1 MFKKTLIAAA
11 VATVASTA
19 AMAGDSSVSGQ
30 VKYTLADTD
39 GAATDWAASFD
50 NSITFKSTEDL
61 GNGLTAFAQITIDTD
76 VDTDT
81 TATADTAVASTGAI
95 EKDAKLGVKGAFG
108 TIVAGR
114 MEYLIQGAFSSKMD
128 DGGGNGNLESN
139 LTDLG
144 RANAVAYVS
153 PTVNGVHV
161 AMAGNN
167 DGTATG
173 MFNNKEILVAYA
185 NGPLNVMASKVDVKD
200 NSDMTSLYASYAIGD
215 AKVSAMTV
223 DRDYDAGQGTDARDS
238 MYRLD
243 YTMGSNVVTVGT
255 RDAEATAD
263 DMDIVKLT
271 HKLSK
276 RTAVWVGHR
285 NKGTG
290 YAGDVTHFG
299 MIHKF

>member
-128 DGGGNGNLESN
+128 DGGGNSNLESN

-144 RANAVAYVS
+144 RAVIKKKRKYQIEVKKNEVVS
-153 PTVNGVHV
+153 NQDYRWFICFFICSVNC
-161 AMAGNN
+161 
-167 DGTATG
+167 
-173 MFNNKEILVAYA
+173 IW
-185 NGPLNVMASKVDVKD
+185 S
-200 NSDMTSLYASYAIGD
+200 S
-215 AKVSAMTV
+215 
-223 DRDYDAGQGTDARDS
+223 
-238 MYRLD
+238 
-243 YTMGSNVVTVGT
+243 
-255 RDAEATAD
+255 
-263 DMDIVKLT
+263 
-271 HKLSK
+271 
-276 RTAVWVGHR
+276 
-285 NKGTG
+285 
-290 YAGDVTHFG
+290 
-299 MIHKF
+299 

>member
-81 TATADTAVASTGAI
+81 TATAATAVASTGAI

-128 DGGGNGNLESN
+128 DGGGN
-139 LTDLG
+139 T
-144 RANAVAYVS
+144 
-153 PTVNGVHV
+153 T
-161 AMAGNN
+161 
-167 DGTATG
+167 
-173 MFNNKEILVAYA
+173 
-185 NGPLNVMASKVDVKD
+185 
-200 NSDMTSLYASYAIGD
+200 
-215 AKVSAMTV
+215 
-223 DRDYDAGQGTDARDS
+223 
-238 MYRLD
+238 
-243 YTMGSNVVTVGT
+243 
-255 RDAEATAD
+255 
-263 DMDIVKLT
+263 
-271 HKLSK
+271 
-276 RTAVWVGHR
+276 
-285 NKGTG
+285 
-290 YAGDVTHFG
+290 
-299 MIHKF
+299 

>member
-76 VDTDT
+76 VDTTDNT
-81 TATADTAVASTGAI
+81 TGAI

-128 DGGGNGNLESN
+128 DGGGNNNLESN

>member
-76 VDTDT
+76 VDTTDT
-81 TATADTAVASTGAI
+81 TAGAI

-128 DGGGNGNLESN
+128 DGAGNNNLESN
-139 LTDLG
+139 LTNLG

>member
-76 VDTDT
+76 VDTTDT
-81 TATADTAVASTGAI
+81 TAGAI

-128 DGGGNGNLESN
+128 DGGGNNNLESN
-139 LTDLG
+139 LTNLG

>member
-19 AMAGDSSVSGQ
+19 AMADVTVSGQ

-39 GAATDWAASFD
+39 GAATDWSPISD
-50 NSITFKSTEDL
+50 NAITVKSSEDL
-61 GNGLTAFAQITIDTD
+61 GNGLTTFAQITLDTD
-76 VDTDT
+76 ST
-81 TATADTAVASTGAI
+81 TSALQ
-95 EKDAKLGVKGAFG
+95 KDAKLGVKGAFG

-128 DGGGNGNLESN
+128 DGGGNDNLESD
-139 LTDLG
+139 LTNLG

>member
-11 VATVASTA
+11 VATLASSV
-19 AMAGDSSVSGQ
+19 AMADVSISGAVEQTFTDIAGTGSAWTGSTDSS
-30 VKYTLADTD
+30 L
-39 GAATDWAASFD
+39 
-50 NSITFKSTEDL
+50 TFKASEDL
-61 GNGLTAFAQITIDTD
+61 GNGLTAFAQITLDTD
-76 VDTDT
+76 AINGAADT
-81 TATADTAVASTGAI
+81 TTNQSS

-128 DGGGNGNLESN
+128 DGGGNNNLESN
-139 LTDLG
+139 LTNLG